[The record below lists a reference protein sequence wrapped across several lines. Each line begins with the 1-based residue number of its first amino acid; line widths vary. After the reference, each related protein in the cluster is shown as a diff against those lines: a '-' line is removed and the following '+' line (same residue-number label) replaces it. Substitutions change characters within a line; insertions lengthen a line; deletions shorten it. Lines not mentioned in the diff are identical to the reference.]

1 MKDGQIP
8 NPNVVRVAPGTGY
21 HCVEGNR
28 RASRNGRVSDLPPEI
43 PHATIRNFLIA
54 VRLTCA
60 RAACSDEAEWGDTV
74 LLAHECDVEDFCKP
88 EQSEPSK
95 PKESGKE

>member
-1 MKDGQIP
+1 MALERWT
-8 NPNVVRVAPGTGY
+8 NPIFPRACSPRHGLQSCRG
-21 HCVEGNR
+21 